1 MHTMCDKSHKIG
13 DIMISLCIYDSVKR
27 AFIHKDGAVWVT
39 FDELVDLFRDNQK
52 EVINKEDGM
61 LFNCVSY
68 IDDYE
73 PPEIEKFNWLKNR
86 TDHISRCKDNVD
98 KIYCLLLDVDG
109 KQTLE
114 QTIEQ
119 WHPYEFLIY
128 STWGNSCTKDKFRLI
143 VPLYEPLT
151 NIQFDSRTK
160 AMKSMFNLVD
170 GASFTISQCFYLP
183 TYAPGNK
190 DIAFIHH
197 NKSELKFDA
206 MVLPVEQISTNT
218 ATIIPKDYIDPLS
231 KIIYETLLTGSGLRY
246 ADVLS
251 LAVLCKSKGID
262 QIGFSNIVNTIADAD
277 SSLRTNQVNLTKL
290 YKEGYDCFMTNR
302 KAVELM
308 RKLNCNM
315 WMFKNNIF
323 DTQVILIK

>member
-1 MHTMCDKSHKIG
+1 
-13 DIMISLCIYDSVKR
+13 MICLCIYDSVKR
-27 AFIHKDGAVWVT
+27 AFIHKEGPEWMS
-39 FDELVDLFRDNQK
+39 FDELVDLFRDSQR
-52 EVINKEDGM
+52 ELANKEDGM

-68 IDDYE
+68 IEDYE
-73 PPEIEKFNWLKNR
+73 PPDEIKFHWLKNR
-86 TDHISRCKDNVD
+86 TNYISRCKDNVD

-114 QTIEQ
+114 ETIEQ

-128 STWGNSCTKDKFRLI
+128 STWGHSRTKDKFRLI

-151 NIQFDSRTK
+151 NKEFDARTD

-170 GASFTISQCFYLP
+170 GASFTISQCFYFP
-183 TYAPGNK
+183 SYQPGNK

-206 MVLPVEQISTNT
+206 MVLPEKQLSTNE
-218 ATIIPKDYIDPLS
+218 ATVIPKDYVDPLS
-231 KIIYETLLTGSGLRY
+231 KMVYDTLLTGSGLRY

-262 QIGFSNIVNTIADAD
+262 QIGFSNIVNTIAAAD
-277 SSLRTNQVNLTKL
+277 SSLRTNQVNLAKL
-290 YKEGYDCFMTNR
+290 YKEGYDSFMTNK
-302 KAVELM
+302 KAIELM

-315 WMFKNNIF
+315 WMFKN
-323 DTQVILIK
+323 K